1 MMSKINQTDIDRLIE
16 LVGGR
21 GNIATVSHC
30 ITRLRF
36 VLNQPANA
44 RPKEIEQLPMVKGCF
59 TNAGQFQVVIGTNV
73 GDYYQAL
80 IASTG
85 QAQVD
90 KEQVKK
96 AARQN
101 MKWHEQLISHF
112 AEIFFPL
119 LPALISGGLILGFR
133 NVIGDL
139 PMSNGQTLAQMYPS
153 LQTIYDFLWLIGE
166 AIFFYLPVGIC
177 WSAVKKMGG
186 TPILGIVLGVTLVSP
201 QLMNA
206 YLLGQQLPE
215 VWDFGMFSIAKVG
228 YQAQVIPALLA
239 GLALGVI
246 ETRLKRIVP
255 DYLYLVVVP
264 VCSLILAVFLAHA
277 LIGPFGRMIG
287 DGVAFAV
294 RHLMTGS
301 FAPIGA
307 ALFGFLYA
315 PLVITGVHQTTLA
328 IDLQMIQSMGGT
340 PVWPLIALSNIAQGS
355 AVIGI
360 IISSRKHNEREI
372 SVPAAISA
380 WLGVTEPAMYG
391 INLKYRFPMLCA
403 MIGSGLAGLLCGL
416 NGVMANGIGVG
427 GLPGILSIQPSYWQV
442 FALAMAIAIIIPI
455 VLTSFIYQ
463 RKYRLGTLDDFD
475 ELVTQAKS
483 RGIRIILD
491 MVFNHTSTQ
500 HAWFREALN
509 KESPYRQFYIWRDG
523 EPETPPNNWRSKFGG
538 SAWRWHAESEQYY
551 LHLFAPEQ
559 ADLNWE
565 NPAVRAEL
573 KKVCEFW
580 ADRGVDGLRLD
591 VVNLISKDPRF
602 PEDLDGD
609 GRRFYTDGP
618 RAHEFLHEMNRDV
631 FTPRGLMTV
640 GEMSSTSLEHCQRY
654 AALTGSELSMT
665 FNFHHL
671 KVDYPGGEKW
681 TLAKPDFVALKTL
694 FRHWQQG
701 MHNVAWN
708 ALFWCNHD
716 QPRIVSRFGDEGEYR
731 VPAAKM
737 LAMVLHGMQ
746 GTPYI
751 YQGEEIGM
759 TNPHFTRITD
769 YRDVESLNMFAEL
782 RNDGRDADELLAILA
797 SKSRDNSRTPMQW
810 SNGDNAGFTAGEP
823 WIGLGDNYQQI
834 NVEAAL
840 ADDSSVFYTYQKL
853 IALRKQE
860 AILTWGNYQDLLPNS
875 PVLWCYRREWKG
887 QTLLVIAN
895 LSREIQPWQPG
906 QMRGNWQLV
915 MHNYEEAS
923 PQPCAMTL
931 RPFEA
936 VWWLQK

>member
-16 LVGGR
+16 MVGGR

-119 LPALISGGLILGFR
+119 LPALISGGLILG
-133 NVIGDL
+133 
-139 PMSNGQTLAQMYPS
+139 
-153 LQTIYDFLWLIGE
+153 
-166 AIFFYLPVGIC
+166 
-177 WSAVKKMGG
+177 
-186 TPILGIVLGVTLVSP
+186 IVLGVTLVSP

-215 VWDFGMFSIAKVG
+215 VWDFGIFSIAKVG

-463 RKYRLGTLDDFD
+463 RKYRLGTLD
-475 ELVTQAKS
+475 
-483 RGIRIILD
+483 
-491 MVFNHTSTQ
+491 
-500 HAWFREALN
+500 
-509 KESPYRQFYIWRDG
+509 
-523 EPETPPNNWRSKFGG
+523 
-538 SAWRWHAESEQYY
+538 
-551 LHLFAPEQ
+551 
-559 ADLNWE
+559 
-565 NPAVRAEL
+565 
-573 KKVCEFW
+573 
-580 ADRGVDGLRLD
+580 
-591 VVNLISKDPRF
+591 
-602 PEDLDGD
+602 
-609 GRRFYTDGP
+609 
-618 RAHEFLHEMNRDV
+618 
-631 FTPRGLMTV
+631 
-640 GEMSSTSLEHCQRY
+640 
-654 AALTGSELSMT
+654 
-665 FNFHHL
+665 
-671 KVDYPGGEKW
+671 
-681 TLAKPDFVALKTL
+681 
-694 FRHWQQG
+694 
-701 MHNVAWN
+701 
-708 ALFWCNHD
+708 
-716 QPRIVSRFGDEGEYR
+716 IV
-731 VPAAKM
+731 
-737 LAMVLHGMQ
+737 
-746 GTPYI
+746 
-751 YQGEEIGM
+751 
-759 TNPHFTRITD
+759 
-769 YRDVESLNMFAEL
+769 
-782 RNDGRDADELLAILA
+782 
-797 SKSRDNSRTPMQW
+797 
-810 SNGDNAGFTAGEP
+810 
-823 WIGLGDNYQQI
+823 
-834 NVEAAL
+834 
-840 ADDSSVFYTYQKL
+840 
-853 IALRKQE
+853 
-860 AILTWGNYQDLLPNS
+860 
-875 PVLWCYRREWKG
+875 
-887 QTLLVIAN
+887 
-895 LSREIQPWQPG
+895 
-906 QMRGNWQLV
+906 
-915 MHNYEEAS
+915 
-923 PQPCAMTL
+923 
-931 RPFEA
+931 
-936 VWWLQK
+936 